1 VDFHAG
7 GLGPLRV
14 KQGLRCQET
23 PKSRGGMAVLH
34 VGTELEEGLSQ
45 RLDGEAVE
53 VNGAPSHQVRLP
65 AWRTS
70 LERSTRQGHFL
81 HVDQEGQWLSWQPSG

>member
-1 VDFHAG
+1 MDFHAG

-53 VNGAPSHQVRLP
+53 VNGAPPTRSGCLHGGQALNE
-65 AWRTS
+65 AHGKATS
-70 LERSTRQGHFL
+70 STWTRR
-81 HVDQEGQWLSWQPSG
+81 DSG